1 MNYQFRCTCNKLLI
15 DQPLPIPKDIKCV
28 KCAKTY
34 LFYENGY
41 REYELGVIVENEFT
55 EKLDR
60 LELNGLGLTNKIK
73 RGLIRCREEKSL
85 RKITQELKRN

>member
-15 DQPLPIPKDIKCV
+15 DQPLPIPRDIKCV
-28 KCAKTY
+28 KCSKTY

-41 REYELGVIVENEFT
+41 REYELGEIVTNEFT

-60 LELNGLGLTNKIK
+60 LEINGIGTFRK
-73 RGLIRCREEKSL
+73 LIRRKLNDKKRRIIKS
-85 RKITQELKRN
+85 

>member
-34 LFYENGY
+34 LFFENGY

-60 LELNGLGLTNKIK
+60 LELNGLGLVNKIK
-73 RGLIRCREEKSL
+73 RRLIK
-85 RKITQELKRN
+85 

>member
-15 DQPLPIPKDIKCV
+15 YQPLPIPKDIKCV

-34 LFYENGY
+34 LFFENGY

-60 LELNGLGLTNKIK
+60 LELNGLGLVNKIK
-73 RGLIRCREEKSL
+73 RGLIK
-85 RKITQELKRN
+85 

>member
-60 LELNGLGLTNKIK
+60 LELNGIGLTNKIK
-73 RGLIRCREEKSL
+73 RRLIK
-85 RKITQELKRN
+85 

>member
-15 DQPLPIPKDIKCV
+15 DQPLPIPKDIKCI

-41 REYELGVIVENEFT
+41 REYELGVVVENDSMD
-55 EKLDR
+55 KLDR
-60 LELNGLGLTNKIK
+60 LECNGIGLTNKIK
-73 RGLIRCREEKSL
+73 RRLIKCRKE
-85 RKITQELKRN
+85 

>member
-15 DQPLPIPKDIKCV
+15 DRPLPIPKDIKCV

-60 LELNGLGLTNKIK
+60 LELNGIGLTNKIK
-73 RGLIRCREEKSL
+73 RGLIKCRKE
-85 RKITQELKRN
+85 

>member
-15 DQPLPIPKDIKCV
+15 DQPLPIPKDIKCI

-34 LFYENGY
+34 LFYENSY
-41 REYELGVIVENEFT
+41 HEYELGEIMENDSVD
-55 EKLDR
+55 KLDG

-73 RGLIRCREEKSL
+73 RGLIKCRKD
-85 RKITQELKRN
+85 

>member
-41 REYELGVIVENEFT
+41 REYELGDIVENDSVG
-55 EKLDR
+55 KLDANY
-60 LELNGLGLTNKIK
+60 NGLGLTNKIK
-73 RGLIRCREEKSL
+73 RGLIKCREEKSY
-85 RKITQELKRN
+85 

>member
-15 DQPLPIPKDIKCV
+15 YQPLPIPKDIKCV

-41 REYELGVIVENEFT
+41 REYELGVIVENDSVS
-55 EKLDR
+55 KLDR
-60 LELNGLGLTNKIK
+60 LECEGIGLANKIK
-73 RGLIRCREEKSL
+73 RRLIKCRKD
-85 RKITQELKRN
+85 

>member
-15 DQPLPIPKDIKCV
+15 DQPLPIPKDIKCI

-73 RGLIRCREEKSL
+73 RGLIK
-85 RKITQELKRN
+85 